1 MLLHEILTTKFWAI
15 DYDSLQGYRKDVEVG
30 VLSRIDL
37 AAVERQKAKGYLLSL
52 RHQDFQSKL
61 YLTSSRYW
69 DERDFEADDDVIDVL
84 RVNGPIT
91 RGGDGCSYG
100 SMDLRDQLMKI
111 ADFSQ
116 CRGHLFIINTHGGSA
131 DSIYDFRLAI
141 DYAHSKGQLV
151 YALIDGVCTSAGYAI
166 ASQCDKVYFV
176 NPKDRVGSIGVFAA
190 FYLQR
195 HGDVN
200 SVTQQEY
207 IELYASQSHHK
218 NKMVRDVADGNFDS
232 IQQDLDK
239 TADEF
244 ISLVRACRPS
254 VQEEQLHGD
263 VYDVKDVVGSLVDGQ
278 NTIRG
283 CVDEMM
289 QLSASASFSPTSSNQ
304 KRATSSQTQAN
315 MKNYENI
322 QKALGLE
329 ALESDSTN
337 GVYLNESYA
346 ECIDKSLAEAETTK
360 LTLAAKQ
367 DEITKLNLLVQ
378 EERDKSATD
387 LASAVSAHQ
396 QEKDLL
402 QQEMDSLK
410 SAHQQEMDNK
420 VKELTDAHQAALASK
435 DDELATLRAQVEQ
448 LQQDLSAK
456 QQELDD
462 VSNRAPKA
470 PVPSAGDGAPA
481 VSHTDLSAHSIYK
494 EGMTAEEKRQ
504 ARAARMHSLKTV

>member
-1 MLLHEILTTKFWAI
+1 MLLHEILTTKFWAMEL
-15 DYDSLQGYRKDVEVG
+15 DALRGYRKNVDDG
-30 VLSRIDL
+30 VASRVDL
-37 AAVERQKAKGYLLSL
+37 AVIEQNKSKSYLLSS
-52 RHQDFQSKL
+52 HHEGFSSKL

-69 DERDFEADDDVIDVL
+69 DEKDFEADDDVIDVL

-100 SMDLRDQLMKI
+100 SQDLRDQLMKI

-116 CRGHLFIINTHGGSA
+116 CRGHLFIINTYGGSA

-151 YALIDGVCTSAGYAI
+151 YALIDGVCASAGYAL
-166 ASQCDKVYFV
+166 AAQCDKVYFV

-289 QLSASASFSPTSSNQ
+289 QLSASASSSPTSSNQ

-329 ALESDSTN
+329 ALESDSEN
-337 GVYLNESYA
+337 GVYLNEAYA
-346 ECIDKSLAEAETTK
+346 VQIDKSLQEAETTK
-360 LTLAAKQ
+360 LTLSAKQ

-378 EERDKSATD
+378 DERSKSATE
-387 LASAVSAHQ
+387 LATAASAH
-396 QEKDLL
+396 

-462 VSNRAPKA
+462 VSKRAPQV
-470 PVPSAGDGAPA
+470 PVPSAGDGGAA
-481 VSHTDLSAHSIYK
+481 VASQTDLSVHTVY
-494 EGMTAEEKRQ
+494 EDGMTAEDKRK
-504 ARAARMHSLKTV
+504 ARAARMHALKSV